1 MDSLV
6 IFSTLGTIIRM
17 VNSRLVWAGKVMCHW
32 KEEKRKRRREGRRK
46 AERRE
51 DRHVLVGLWSF
62 IFKTEKV
69 PVAMMKGV
77 RFGSI
82 M

>member
-1 MDSLV
+1 MGWKGNV
-6 IFSTLGTIIRM
+6 PF
-17 VNSRLVWAGKVMCHW
+17 GK
-32 KEEKRKRRREGRRK
+32 KKRGREGGREGRRK

-62 IFKTEKV
+62 IFETEKV

-77 RFGSI
+77 RFWEHYVAVLVRFYC
-82 M
+82 